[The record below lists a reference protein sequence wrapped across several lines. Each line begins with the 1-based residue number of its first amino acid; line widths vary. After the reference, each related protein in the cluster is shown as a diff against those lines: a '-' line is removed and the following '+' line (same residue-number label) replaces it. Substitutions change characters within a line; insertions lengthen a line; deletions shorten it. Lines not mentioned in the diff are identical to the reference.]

1 MCFCRDGASA
11 NVSAWD
17 DLRRFFKNANSITCA
32 SRALAGV
39 GEIFDDEEHC
49 AELKKLTEKL
59 QYMLTISLKACSIWE
74 QMFSRKPSRYNNTRW
89 FAKFQFQRELLSII
103 DTLPRFIK
111 ECVKHKSSTETAAK
125 LDALLSDPVKFA
137 RMQIQLTV
145 SQEALKPFE
154 ILAYVLEGDGLMIF
168 EAFERLDDLRT
179 KLGALRLPRTEAVIA
194 RNSIDELGKALWT
207 QQM

>member
-1 MCFCRDGASA
+1 VCFCRDGASA

-32 SRALAGV
+32 SHGLAGV
-39 GEIFDDEEHC
+39 GEIFDDEQYC

-89 FAKFQFQRELLSII
+89 FAKFQFL
-103 DTLPRFIK
+103 DALPRFIK
-111 ECVKHKSSTETAAK
+111 ECVKHKSCAETAAK

-168 EAFERLDDLRT
+168 ETFERLDDLRT

-194 RNSIDELGKALWT
+194 RNSIDELEKALWT